1 MKQYSKNYSLEED
14 DFEGSIE
21 CYSVDTKKENLKN
34 WLESEVG
41 DNGQIYAAIQSLAKE
56 ILIIK
61 NVYLEEEYR
70 GQGLGQDIINEAL
83 GDSFSNAAI
92 LVCDTYESQ
101 KSGFNLEKFYES
113 VDFKTIETNSQN
125 CPLMVYPEELA
136 NNIIEKLNQSI
147 TVKKNKP

>member
-70 GQGLGQDIINEAL
+70 GQGLGLTAVVKI
-83 GDSFSNAAI
+83 
-92 LVCDTYESQ
+92 
-101 KSGFNLEKFYES
+101 
-113 VDFKTIETNSQN
+113 
-125 CPLMVYPEELA
+125 
-136 NNIIEKLNQSI
+136 SI
-147 TVKKNKP
+147 